1 MVEGLF
7 YTWQLRICNS
17 ICNFIANSLHRI
29 LALYSHVCNVYVCHR
44 HERGRKRSHWRR
56 GNHATSPTSIMK
68 NSHSILCIFLFVFAF
83 VWNLWR
89 TWHVS
94 MTKGVANQSWSKTY
108 NVRELS
114 IVLHCVF
121 STTIS
126 RLICTFAQ
134 GFVFCSLH
142 NSKHTWPS
150 GHINV
155 KLNPTGGAGWSS
167 VKSSIWSLS

>member
-1 MVEGLF
+1 MCVCMSQ
-7 YTWQLRICNS
+7 TWHPFIKGKKKIALKKKESCNLSHQYNEEFAQFTLYIFVCICF
-17 ICNFIANSLHRI
+17 CL
-29 LALYSHVCNVYVCHR
+29 
-44 HERGRKRSHWRR
+44 
-56 GNHATSPTSIMK
+56 
-68 NSHSILCIFLFVFAF
+68 IFMAQ
-83 VWNLWR
+83 

-126 RLICTFAQ
+126 RLICTIAQ

-142 NSKHTWPS
+142 ISKHTWPS

-167 VKSSIWSLS
+167 VKSSIWSLSWRRMYCIFISF